1 MICDRAPYLAG
12 RPLEWSLIII
22 FASVY
27 PGISQ
32 FFNMSVV
39 VRHVT
44 KRYGNQKA
52 LDDVSM
58 EVRPGGVF
66 GLLGPNGA
74 GKSTLMRIITGYL
87 EPDSGQV
94 EVCGVD
100 VARDIVGIRRL
111 IGYLP
116 ENNPLYYDMYVREY
130 LEFRAGVFGVANKR
144 KRIHDVLEA
153 TGLTPESHKKV
164 GALSKGY
171 KQRLGLAAALL
182 HEPQVLI
189 LDEPTSGL
197 DPNQVQDIRR
207 MIVELG
213 KSRIVIMSTHIMQ
226 EVEAV
231 CSHAAIIAKGRI
243 RADEPLDQLRQRGQG
258 NVLSLRIE
266 RDVSPSE
273 LMGLEGVRHV
283 NRMADGTWELN
294 VDDPE
299 TVRRLVFDWAVQH
312 HNPILEFRTR
322 QATMEDVFQLLTR
335 DEA

>member
-1 MICDRAPYLAG
+1 
-12 RPLEWSLIII
+12 
-22 FASVY
+22 
-27 PGISQ
+27 
-32 FFNMSVV
+32 MSVI

-44 KRYGNQKA
+44 KRYGAQKA
-52 LDDVSM
+52 LDDVSI

-94 EVCGVD
+94 EVCGID
-100 VARDIVGIRRL
+100 VAKDIVNVRRL

-130 LEFRAGVFGVANKR
+130 LEFRAGVFGLRHKR
-144 KRIHDVLEA
+144 QRIREVLEA
-153 TGLTPESHKKV
+153 TGLTPEAHKKA

-182 HEPQVLI
+182 HDPQVLI

-207 MIVELG
+207 LIVELG
-213 KSRIVIMSTHIMQ
+213 QSRIVIMSSHIMQ

-243 RADEPLDQLRQRGQG
+243 RADEPLDQLRRRGQG
-258 NVLSLRIE
+258 NVLTLRLE
-266 RDVSPSE
+266 RETSPEDLSR
-273 LMGLEGVRHV
+273 LEGVLSVKRT
-283 NRMADGTWELN
+283 ADGAWELR
-294 VDDPE
+294 VMDPE
-299 TVRRLVFDWAVQH
+299 GVRKNVFDWAVKNQ
-312 HNPILEFRTR
+312 NPILEFRTR

-335 DEA
+335 DESEGLRSQDYSSLES